1 MNGKRVSI
9 APQNEHPDTS
19 LESFSELLFVLSSMS
34 FRRVLWAWVK
44 GGTGLAPLGLALCWR
59 ILWLVLALCW
69 AILAQS
75 CDNLATRWSPRAPG
89 WAKIAPKS
97 ANMSKHSAILA
108 PSWRH
113 LGSIFASSCSKTIVK
128 YDDFQMRASKNIV
141 FYDENRPKTICWP
154 DSNALH
160 HFLQKP
166 S

>member
-1 MNGKRVSI
+1 MLARFQFIASFSSKTTVKYGVFDAPTSQRIVFYDVFATPKIEFLLKVSRTIVKHMLLDHPPEPVLAMNGKRVST

-89 WAKIAPKS
+89 
-97 ANMSKHSAILA
+97 
-108 PSWRH
+108 
-113 LGSIFASSCSKTIVK
+113 
-128 YDDFQMRASKNIV
+128 
-141 FYDENRPKTICWP
+141 
-154 DSNALH
+154 
-160 HFLQKP
+160 
-166 S
+166 